1 MTHIYSDSK
10 CQALTHFG
18 LQSPRDG
25 GAHVETPGPEPLL
38 KGFSLFLKMTHQ
50 KTWFTQACLAYS
62 WQSQTEFKWPH
73 LQYVSGYHFTHK
85 HIQKFNTNI
94 QKNKRPL
101 LRSFHQPQQYPS
113 TLLSYNSR
121 FQRISRM
128 LILCISGKNSLQPR
142 PQWCARMRS
151 HGINTVILPRAL
163 IVHWDVVCWEIT
175 GISAICK
182 GPVTPGPRQPQN
194 PVFSCVL
201 QLSTISESSKN
212 RMFLSC
218 E

>member
-1 MTHIYSDSK
+1 
-10 CQALTHFG
+10 
-18 LQSPRDG
+18 
-25 GAHVETPGPEPLL
+25 
-38 KGFSLFLKMTHQ
+38 MTHQ
-50 KTWFTQACLAYS
+50 KTWFTQACLAHS

-73 LQYVSGYHFTHK
+73 LQYVPGYHFMHK
-85 HIQKFNTNI
+85 HIQKFNTNV
-94 QKNKRPL
+94 QKIKGH
-101 LRSFHQPQQYPS
+101 FYAPS
-113 TLLSYNSR
+113 TSHNSPPAHYPLIIPGFKEFPERSSCASLGRTHSNLGLSGV
-121 FQRISRM
+121 QG
-128 LILCISGKNSLQPR
+128 C
-142 PQWCARMRS
+142 RS

-175 GISAICK
+175 GIPAICK
-182 GPVTPGPRQPQN
+182 GPVTPGPRHPQN